1 MASGT
6 GQGTGNLPLH
16 QFRSKLGGAALCP
29 KPHASQ
35 ILQQSPLPPASYTG
49 RHIPPASR
57 WGNDR
62 RVQTVSTT
70 SVFALTRANGGSTV
84 GALLAPSDL
93 LISASSTQIGPSD
106 VPGSSFTTS
115 VAQIGQ
121 KFTLADGN
129 TGTVIDVSSDQT
141 TTGNYALLHLAS
153 PESATPLALSSA
165 PVSNGQAALVSN
177 GTSSYTTTIGGYY
190 SLSAHA
196 PDGTG
201 PDYQG
206 VFLSPDGGTLLGLGT
221 SDEYDRGGH
230 TISGPAISSNSTALA
245 TIRQWLAADTAAPA
259 QPPAPQNV
267 AVHDNTTGTDLPD
280 TSSAYTGPVSGVSSQ
295 LIAITPDNLNITAKA
310 DNLFIK
316 TGAGNDAIA
325 LHGGTNVVDAGSG
338 SNFLTGAAGFDT
350 FFLDARNIP
359 AQTSAAGSV
368 PGAIWDTLEQFGAGG
383 DAVTL
388 WGVGRAAALSWQT
401 NQGAVGHTG
410 LTLHANKANGTE
422 ASITFAGI
430 DSRAGLS
437 LSYGNSGGVDY
448 LYVKAI

>member
-1 MASGT
+1 M
-6 GQGTGNLPLH
+6 P
-16 QFRSKLGGAALCP
+16 
-29 KPHASQ
+29 
-35 ILQQSPLPPASYTG
+35 I
-49 RHIPPASR
+49 
-57 WGNDR
+57 
-62 RVQTVSTT
+62 T

-93 LISASSTQIGPSD
+93 LISASSTQTGPSD
-106 VPGSSFTTS
+106 VPGSTFTTS

-121 KFTLADGN
+121 QLTLADGN
-129 TGTVIDVSSDQT
+129 TGTVVDISSDQSA
-141 TTGNYALLHLAS
+141 TGNYALLHLAS

-165 PVSNGQAALVSN
+165 PVSNGQPTLVSN
-177 GTSSYTTTIGGYY
+177 GTSSYTTTIGSYY
-190 SLSAHA
+190 TNSLSTKA
-196 PDGTG
+196 PSGTG

-206 VFLSPDGGTLLGLGT
+206 IFLSPDGGTLLGLGT
-221 SDEYDRGGH
+221 SDEDDRSGH
-230 TISGPAISSNSTALA
+230 TISGPAISGNTTALA
-245 TIRQWLAADTAAPA
+245 TIQQWLAADTAAPA

-267 AVHDNTTGTDLPD
+267 AVHDTSTNADLPD
-280 TSSAYTGPVSGVSSQ
+280 TSSAYSGPVAGVQ
-295 LIAITPDNLNITAKA
+295 NQFINITPDSLNVMAKA

-316 TGAGNDAIA
+316 TSGGNDAIA

-359 AQTSAAGSV
+359 AQTSAAGPV

-430 DSRAGLS
+430 DSKAGLS
-437 LSYGNSGGVDY
+437 LSYGTSSGVDY

>member
-1 MASGT
+1 M
-6 GQGTGNLPLH
+6 P
-16 QFRSKLGGAALCP
+16 
-29 KPHASQ
+29 
-35 ILQQSPLPPASYTG
+35 
-49 RHIPPASR
+49 
-57 WGNDR
+57 
-62 RVQTVSTT
+62 TT
-70 SVFALTRANGGSTV
+70 SVFALTRASGGSTV

-93 LISASSTQIGPSD
+93 LISASSARSGPSD
-106 VPGSSFTTS
+106 LPGSSFTTS

-121 KFTLADGN
+121 QLTLADGN
-129 TGTVIDVSSDQT
+129 TGTVVDVSSDQSA
-141 TTGNYALLHLAS
+141 TGNYALLHLAS

-165 PVSNGQAALVSN
+165 PVSNGQPMLVSN
-177 GTSSYTTTIGGYY
+177 GTSSYTATIGSYY
-190 SLSAHA
+190 TSYLSAHA

-201 PDYQG
+201 PDYEG
-206 VFLSPDGGTLLGLGT
+206 IFLSPDGGTLLGLGT
-221 SDEYDRGGH
+221 SDEYDRTGH

-245 TIRQWLAADTAAPA
+245 TIQQWLAADTAAPA

-280 TSSAYTGPVSGVSSQ
+280 TSSAYTGPVSGISSQ
-295 LIAITPDNLNITAKA
+295 FMDITPDNLNVTAKA
-310 DNLFIK
+310 NNLFVA

-359 AQTSAAGSV
+359 AQTSAAGPV

-383 DAVTL
+383 DAATL

-448 LYVKAI
+448 LYVKAV